1 MATTWRIMWAG
12 KEGWIDFSSSIYY
25 VSAEKKSW
33 TESRDDCRKREADL
47 VIINSREEQ
56 VSERERERESERKAW
71 IGLSDGET
79 EGVWKWVDG
88 SELITKFWITGEP
101 NGKGDEDCALTD
113 RYWADYPCNSQFNWI
128 CEKILTV

>member
-1 MATTWRIMWAG
+1 CLYLLCSKSR
-12 KEGWIDFSSSIYY
+12 IYY

-56 VSERERERESERKAW
+56 DFVNLLIKCQKAW